1 MRGSLWVAL
10 TAECFDDIM
19 KLTTPRVER
28 CLKVFCPDEM
38 YFHTLIAAT
47 RHASDN
53 AAGGSLSR
61 IRVLIRPAWSPTST
75 SSTIHST
82 SSSPSTTSR

>member
-19 KLTTPRVER
+19 KLTTPSVER
-28 CLKVFCPDEM
+28 CLKGVFCPDEM
-38 YFHTLIAAT
+38 YFHTMIAAT

-53 AAGGSLSR
+53 AAGG
-61 IRVLIRPAWSPTST
+61 VEPYPGRPASLITTST

-82 SSSPSTTSR
+82 SSSPSTTST